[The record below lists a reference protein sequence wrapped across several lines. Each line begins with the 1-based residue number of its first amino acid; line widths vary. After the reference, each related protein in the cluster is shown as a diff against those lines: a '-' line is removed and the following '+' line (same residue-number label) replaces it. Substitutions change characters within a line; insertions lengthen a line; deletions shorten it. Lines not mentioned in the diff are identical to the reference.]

1 MVQKILQVGNSA
13 AVSISKKYLELLNLS
28 IGDQIQ
34 TEFFPETNKIVLSVP
49 QSKSQAISD
58 TELLIKLK
66 SLEKRYG
73 RLYHKLAQAEW
84 SD

>member
-1 MVQKILQVGNSA
+1 MVQKIFQVGNSA

-34 TEFFPETNKIVLSVP
+34 TDFIPETNKIVLSVP
-49 QSKSQAISD
+49 QSQSETIGD
-58 TELLIKLK
+58 LELLKKLK

-73 RLYHKLAQAEW
+73 RLYHKLAQAE
-84 SD
+84 